1 MEYGTKPSVLV
12 ATSNAMQRKIL
23 QGALER
29 ASYQVTPVSSSD
41 EALDE
46 LETRLSRF
54 DLVIV
59 DATLPGL
66 GGLDVVRV
74 LRYLDSKQQARA
86 IVRADVISEEVR
98 VAAIAAGADELLPV
112 PVEEDL
118 LLAVVRR
125 LVPQQEQPAPALA
138 TA

>member
-1 MEYGTKPSVLV
+1 MECGTRQSVLV

-29 ASYQVTPVSSSD
+29 ASYEVTPVCSSD

-46 LETRLSRF
+46 LETRFSRY

-125 LVPQQEQPAPALA
+125 LVPQQQPAPALA

>member
-1 MEYGTKPSVLV
+1 MDFGTSQCVLV
-12 ATSNAMQRKIL
+12 ATSNPIQRKIL

-29 ASYQVTPVSSSD
+29 ASYQVVPACNSD
-41 EALDE
+41 EAIDE
-46 LETRLSRF
+46 LENRVSRF

-66 GGLDVVRV
+66 GGLDVIRV
-74 LRYLDSKQQARA
+74 LRYLDTSQHARA
-86 IVRADVISEEVR
+86 IVRADTVSEEVR
-98 VAAIAAGADELLPV
+98 VAAIAAGADELLPI

-125 LVPQQEQPAPALA
+125 LAPQQPAPTAA

>member
-1 MEYGTKPSVLV
+1 
-12 ATSNAMQRKIL
+12 MQRKIL
-23 QGALER
+23 QGVLEK
-29 ASYQVTPVSSSD
+29 SGYHVVTASSSD

-46 LETRLSRF
+46 LETRVNTF
-54 DLVIV
+54 HLVIV
-59 DATLPGL
+59 DTALPGL

-74 LRYLDSKQQARA
+74 LRYLDRAQRVRA
-86 IVRADVISEEVR
+86 IVRADALCEEVR
-98 VAAIAAGADELLPV
+98 VAAVAAGADELLPI

-125 LVPQQEQPAPALA
+125 LAPPVISLAYSSA